1 MPVAPGR
8 LAPCR
13 TTLLDVQA
21 LRRRFSSLQGD
32 FVFLDAP
39 GGSQV
44 PDEVGDAIARA
55 LRDASANIGALYET
69 SHRAEAILDA
79 GARGRRT
86 VPRTAPSD
94 DVIFG
99 QNMTVLDFRLSR
111 TASRDW
117 KEGDRILVSRLD
129 HDGGVAPWVELAE
142 DRGFDVDWIDVTED
156 LRLDLDDLERKLD
169 DRVRVVAC
177 VASSNAV
184 GTIIDVA
191 RVSELAH
198 SVGALCW
205 VDAVQYA
212 AHEPVDVQAL
222 GCDVLLC
229 SAYKFCG
236 PHRRAR
242 VRAARAARVVAA
254 VQGAARGGVD
264 PVGRRFEPGTAP
276 YELLAGFSATIAYL
290 ESLGGMEVLR
300 RVRARARPALPRG
313 LPDGVTV
320 YGLQTMDGRVADV
333 PAERRGRAGADV
345 ARRSPSAA
353 SACGR
358 TTTGTRSACARS
370 SRTRRTR
377 CASGCIHYNTA
388 DEIDRFDAELAKL
401 ARWKRHT
408 SRRLRSRMYVS
419 VTASSRHPRAA
430 GFSVDGDHECVSRLG
445 GLELRNGGYP
455 RH

>member
-1 MPVAPGR
+1 MS
-8 LAPCR
+8 

-21 LRRRFSSLQGD
+21 ARRRFSSLQGD

-55 LRDASANIGALYET
+55 LREASANIGALYET
-69 SHRAEAILDA
+69 SHRVERILATARDD
-79 GARGRRT
+79 GARFLNCS
-86 VPRTAPSD
+86 AD

-99 QNMTVLDFRLSR
+99 QNMTVLDFALSR
-111 TASRDW
+111 TAARDW
-117 KEGDRILVSRLD
+117 REGDRILVSRLD
-129 HDGGVAPWVELAE
+129 HDGGVSPWVELAA
-142 DRGFDVDWIDVTED
+142 DRGFELDWVDVTED
-156 LRLDLDDLERKLD
+156 LRLDYDDLERKLD

-222 GCDVLLC
+222 GCDVFLC

-236 PHRRAR
+236 PHLGLAYGRHELLESWRPYKAR
-242 VRAARAARVVAA
+242 PAASS
-254 VQGAARGGVD
+254 

-290 ESLGGMEVLR
+290 ESLGGM
-300 RVRARARPALPRG
+300 PAIAAYERELGQRFLDG
-313 LPDGVTV
+313 LPESVTV
-320 YGLQTMDGRVADV
+320 YGLQSMEGRIATFLLNVDGV
-333 PAERRGRAGADV
+333 PAADV
-345 ARRSPSAA
+345 AAKMAERGFGVWAHDNWYSLGLREKLPYPQDAVRV
-353 SACGR
+353 GL
-358 TTTGTRSACARS
+358 
-370 SRTRRTR
+370 
-377 CASGCIHYNTA
+377 IHYNTA
-388 DEIDRFDAELAKL
+388 DEVDRFCAELGLL
-401 ARWKRHT
+401 A
-408 SRRLRSRMYVS
+408 
-419 VTASSRHPRAA
+419 
-430 GFSVDGDHECVSRLG
+430 G
-445 GLELRNGGYP
+445 
-455 RH
+455 